1 MQEKN
6 HYFCNT
12 DVTSYLDDYAT
23 AIRAG
28 LTAIDAQEL
37 ENARLLLKT
46 ADRIFVAGN
55 GGSAAI
61 SDHLLCDF
69 QKGVGRKVISLS
81 NNPSLLSALHN
92 DLEFPDLVFDWQ
104 LNHWG
109 VGEKDVIVL
118 ISSSG
123 ISANI
128 MRAAQWARANKV
140 NLIGL
145 TGFTGGGLKEL
156 SNVSL
161 HIPIHNYGVVEDAHQ
176 ALMHILSQFI
186 YLEERDARSL

>member
-12 DVTSYLDDYAT
+12 GVTQYLDDYAS

-28 LTAIDAQEL
+28 LTAVDEQEL

-46 ADRIFVAGN
+46 ASRIFVAGN

-61 SDHLLCDF
+61 SDHFLCDF
-69 QKGVGRKVISLS
+69 KKGAGRKVINLS
-81 NNPSLLSALHN
+81 ANPALLSALHN

-104 LNHWG
+104 LDHWNADAG
-109 VGEKDVIVL
+109 DVIVL

-123 ISANI
+123 TSANI
-128 MRAAQWARANKV
+128 MRAAQWAKAHKV

-145 TGFTGGGLKEL
+145 TGFTGGGL
-156 SNVSL
+156 NVLANVKL
-161 HIPIHNYGVVEDAHQ
+161 HVPIHNYGVVEDAHQ

-186 YLEERDARSL
+186 YLEERDAK